1 LLTRTITHAIF
12 GHLLFANISW
22 LPTVAVIVDPE
33 LTFDEHVSMTNIIR
47 ASHRQLPNSVRVI
60 GIISSVVV
68 WNIQL

>member
-1 LLTRTITHAIF
+1 
-12 GHLLFANISW
+12 
-22 LPTVAVIVDPE
+22 VIVDPE